1 MYTMTFSR
9 LKQLGEK
16 VKSYLPATVTIDGV
30 PLFIISAESDVVV
43 ISDLHIRVRNMLK
56 AIENRARI
64 GMSKV
69 IKITKDIE

>member
-30 PLFIISAESDVVV
+30 PLFVISAESDVIIV
-43 ISDLHIRVRNMLK
+43 SDLHIRVRNMLK
-56 AIENRARI
+56 AQEKRARI
-64 GMSKV
+64 GMQKPT
-69 IKITKDIE
+69 KITTEV